1 MNKETRFSKV
11 FLITVIVIGI
21 IFYIYFLR
29 TGKKPAPAP
38 APAPAPSDIGE
49 EKLPTISMSAAIEK
63 PTSVEEYGM
72 MTEYYNTDDLAEL
85 SATVRIKLTLNI
97 EKAFLIDRITIKR
110 TNGTRIVEK
119 TIENTTIDPL
129 ITGPNVIYLNPE
141 SGENM
146 IGTHY
151 IQVSYYTFFYKDIER
166 LGPEGRVEI
175 TTESISLLIVSG
187 NSINL
192 DTKYSSIGN
201 YTENYLEIK
210 SVDSGGNIFEGSDVY
225 FKRDGTD
232 GGFNIMG
239 SGNNDNVKDRK
250 FFLIN
255 IDGTNWKFQ
264 TIANGSEVYM
274 IRDNS
279 GVINITS
286 DQGKIKSKLF
296 TIKKLASIPACISTV
311 EVVKNLNCDLSG
323 VGDGI
328 ALGGDKT
335 TTTYPKSPNCDNN
348 NLMSLGFI
356 EQPNGTFKK
365 EEITPCCIPTGVK
378 GQYGDCLWDSP
389 LNGYYQKRYDPVSYS
404 HFWTG
409 AFGVPKPIS
418 SLTPCNELA
427 SKYPSSMLVPGE
439 SAQNFDARN
448 YNETSFIVVKR
459 SCTAPTTPPPD
470 PPPPPP
476 PPPPPTSST
485 AYPCSGAECRWHY
498 GAPSSLRLKDNIIK
512 IGEIDGITV
521 YSWTWNAIAMSTYG
535 LKGREVGIIAEN
547 LPSDV
552 VTTDVYGY
560 MNIRKGTWASKL
572 VEKIRDI
579 YPK

>member
-29 TGKKPAPAP
+29 TGKNPAPAP

-49 EKLPTISMSAAIEK
+49 EKLPTISFSTSLEK

-85 SATVRIKLTLNI
+85 SKTVRIKLTLNI
-97 EKAFLIDRITIKR
+97 DKAFLIDRITIKR

-146 IGTHY
+146 IGTHI
-151 IQVSYYTFFYKDIER
+151 IQVSYYTFFDKDQER
-166 LGPEGRVEI
+166 TGPEGIAEI
-175 TTESISLLIVSG
+175 TDESISLLSVSG

-192 DTKYSSIGN
+192 DTRYSSIGN

-210 SVDSGGNIFEGSDVY
+210 NVDSDDVIFGSDVY
-225 FKRDGTD
+225 FQTDGTD

-239 SGNNDNVKDRK
+239 SDNVNVNGKK

-264 TIANGSEVYM
+264 TTLTNDNAMYYLM
-274 IRDNS
+274 RDTS
-279 GVINITS
+279 GVINLTS
-286 DQGKIKSKLF
+286 EEQEDNIKSKLF
-296 TIKKLASIPACISTV
+296 TIRKLDPLPACTST
-311 EVVKNLNCDLSG
+311 EVVVEDPNCTSNG
-323 VGDGI
+323 K
-328 ALGGDKT
+328 KT
-335 TTTYPKSPNCDNN
+335 TTTYPKSPKCDNN
-348 NLMSLGFI
+348 NLISNGFA
-356 EQPNGTFKK
+356 EQTDGTFKK
-365 EEITPCCIPTGVK
+365 EEITPCCKPTGAK
-378 GQYGDCLWDSP
+378 GLYGGCINWGP
-389 LNGYYQKRYDPVSYS
+389 PINGYYKKRYDPVKYS
-404 HFWTG
+404 HFWQG
-409 AFGVPKPIS
+409 FFGVEKIPN
-418 SLTPCNELA
+418 SLTSCNELA
-427 SKYPSSMLVPGE
+427 SNYPSDMLEPGE
-439 SAQNFDARN
+439 SAQNFDPRN
-448 YNETSFIVVKR
+448 YNETSFIVVKK
-459 SCTAPTTPPPD
+459 SCPA
-470 PPPPPP
+470 PPPPSSPP
-476 PPPPPTSST
+476 PSCTGSCLFGP
-485 AYPCSGAECRWHY
+485 
-498 GAPSSLRLKDNIIK
+498 PSSLRLKDNIIK

-552 VTTDVYGY
+552 VITDVYGY
-560 MNIRKGTWASKL
+560 MNIREGTWASKL